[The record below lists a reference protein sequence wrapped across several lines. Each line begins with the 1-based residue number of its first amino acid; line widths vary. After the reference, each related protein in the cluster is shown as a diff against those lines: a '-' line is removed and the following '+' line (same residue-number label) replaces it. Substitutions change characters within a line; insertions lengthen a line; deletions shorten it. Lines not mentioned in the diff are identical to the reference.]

1 MSEHAGSALG
11 VLLIDTGTGAR
22 RVRVVDYLDGA
33 AEEAATVAAHAWIK
47 ALRHAVV
54 DGQPLRR
61 RFRFREDSLW
71 WFAEL
76 YLHKQ
81 QVILNIH
88 RTIAALERLIALE
101 QPVHMRPA
109 GSSRLLA
116 VVGPQV
122 ARAGHIR
129 WMGGKP
135 RTPWWVR
142 LARMDGRA
150 RMLMLA
156 SRASRRRGSRSTSPA
171 AQSEGPT
178 VAAFVHNAFWR
189 RGSDD
194 GSAES
199 YIGPVLEAL
208 EARPAAAVQYIGVGP
223 GSNFRARR
231 WWHAL
236 KRSEGSATVTPI
248 EWFSGPGTMKGS
260 GRIWRDRHALRRAL
274 WNSVDIRRHA
284 NIRGCDCWDAVREE
298 LAGIALLQWPW
309 SARAMDEAGAALD
322 VLRPAAAVTYAE
334 AGGWG
339 RALILECRRRG
350 IRSAG
355 LQHGF
360 IHRHWLNYRH
370 ELDEMSPDP
379 GHTEDVG
386 FPRPTLTLVFDDY
399 ARQHL
404 ESQGRFPSES
414 LDVTGSP
421 RLDAL
426 VRSAATLRGD
436 EIAHAKAAAGSGED
450 RILVLLVT
458 KYREATAVLG
468 AIAEAV
474 RGMPDV
480 QLAIKTHPAETPD
493 VYRAVAARAT
503 NIRVL
508 PADAPLAPL
517 LRASRAVITV
527 NSTVAIDAAVLGIPA
542 LVVGLPNNLS
552 PFVDAG
558 LMVGVPQGE
567 SPGPALHRILYD
579 EGFRLQ
585 LERDRG
591 VYLAR
596 FGIGSDGRA
605 AARSADA
612 ILDLTAARKGLPAG
626 ADRASRRI
634 SH

>member
-1 MSEHAGSALG
+1 
-11 VLLIDTGTGAR
+11 
-22 RVRVVDYLDGA
+22 
-33 AEEAATVAAHAWIK
+33 
-47 ALRHAVV
+47 
-54 DGQPLRR
+54 
-61 RFRFREDSLW
+61 
-71 WFAEL
+71 
-76 YLHKQ
+76 
-81 QVILNIH
+81 
-88 RTIAALERLIALE
+88 
-101 QPVHMRPA
+101 
-109 GSSRLLA
+109 
-116 VVGPQV
+116 
-122 ARAGHIR
+122 
-129 WMGGKP
+129 
-135 RTPWWVR
+135 
-142 LARMDGRA
+142 MDGRA
-150 RMLMLA
+150 RLLMLQ
-156 SRASRRRGSRSTSPA
+156 SRLSRLKGSRSTPPPA
-171 AQSEGPT
+171 QRDRPI

-199 YIGPVLEAL
+199 YIGPVLETL
-208 EARPAAAVQYIGVGP
+208 EARPAVGVTYIGVGP
-223 GSNFRARR
+223 GANFRAKR

-236 KRSEGSATVTPI
+236 KRAEPSATVTPI
-248 EWFSGPGTMKGS
+248 ESFSGRATMKES
-260 GRIWRDRHALRRAL
+260 GRIWRDRHAFRRAL
-274 WNSVDIRRHA
+274 WNSVDVRRHA
-284 NIRGCDCWDAVREE
+284 IVRGCDCWDGVREE

-322 VLRPAAAVTYAE
+322 ALRPAVALTYAE

-339 RALILECRRRG
+339 RALMLECRRRG
-350 IRSAG
+350 IRSVG

-370 ELDEMSPDP
+370 ELDEMLPDP

-386 FPRPTLTLVFDDY
+386 FPRPTLTLLFDDH

-404 ESQGRFPSES
+404 ESQGCFPPDS
-414 LDVTGSP
+414 LEVTGSP

-426 VRSAATLRGD
+426 VSSAATIAGD
-436 EIAHAKAAAGSGED
+436 EIARAKAAAGCGEG

-458 KYREATAVLG
+458 KHREATAVLD
-468 AIAEAV
+468 AIADAV
-474 RGMPDV
+474 RDMPDV

-493 VYRAVAARAT
+493 VYGGVAARAT

-508 PADAPLAPL
+508 PAVAPLAPL

-552 PFVDAG
+552 PFVEAG

-567 SPGPALHRILYD
+567 PPGPVLHRILYD
-579 EGFRLQ
+579 EEFRLQ

-591 VYLAR
+591 VHLAR

-612 ILDLTAARKGLPAG
+612 ILGVTEGRNGLPAG
-626 ADRASRRI
+626 ADTT
-634 SH
+634 

>member
-1 MSEHAGSALG
+1 ME
-11 VLLIDTGTGAR
+11 
-22 RVRVVDYLDGA
+22 
-33 AEEAATVAAHAWIK
+33 
-47 ALRHAVV
+47 
-54 DGQPLRR
+54 
-61 RFRFREDSLW
+61 
-71 WFAEL
+71 
-76 YLHKQ
+76 
-81 QVILNIH
+81 
-88 RTIAALERLIALE
+88 
-101 QPVHMRPA
+101 
-109 GSSRLLA
+109 
-116 VVGPQV
+116 
-122 ARAGHIR
+122 
-129 WMGGKP
+129 
-135 RTPWWVR
+135 
-142 LARMDGRA
+142 GRA
-150 RMLMLA
+150 RLLMLA
-156 SRASRRRGSRSTSPA
+156 SRASRLRRHQRTPPATSHRPI
-171 AQSEGPT
+171 

-199 YIGPVLEAL
+199 YIGPVLETL
-208 EARPAAAVQYIGVGP
+208 EARPAAAVKYIGVGP

-236 KRSEGSATVTPI
+236 KGAEPAATVTPI
-248 EWFSGPGTMKGS
+248 EWFSGPGTMKES

-274 WNSVDIRRHA
+274 WESADVRRHA
-284 NIRGCDCWDAVREE
+284 IVQGCDCWDAVREE
-298 LAGIALLQWPW
+298 LAGITLLQWPW

-322 VLRPAAAVTYAE
+322 ALRPAVALTYAE

-350 IRSAG
+350 IRSVG

-386 FPRPTLTLVFDDY
+386 FPRPTLTLLFDDY

-404 ESQGRFPSES
+404 ETQGRFPPDALE
-414 LDVTGSP
+414 VTGSP

-426 VRSAATLRGD
+426 VRSAATISGD
-436 EIAHAKAAAGSGED
+436 EIARAKAVAGSSEG
-450 RILVLLVT
+450 RMLVLLVT
-458 KYREATAVLG
+458 KYREARAVLG

-474 RGMPDV
+474 SGMPDV

-493 VYRAVAARAT
+493 AYSAVAAQAT

-517 LRASRAVITV
+517 LRASRAVVTV
-527 NSTVAIDAAVLGIPA
+527 NSTVAIDAAVLGVPA

-552 PFVDAG
+552 PFVEAG
-558 LMVGVPQGE
+558 LMVGVPQAE
-567 SPGPALHRILYD
+567 PPGPALHRILYD

-585 LERDRG
+585 LERDRS

-612 ILDLTAARKGLPAG
+612 ILDLTAARDGLPAG
-626 ADRASRRI
+626 ADTA
-634 SH
+634 

>member
-1 MSEHAGSALG
+1 MSEDAGGALG

-33 AEEAATVAAHAWIK
+33 SEEAAIVAAHAWIK
-47 ALRHAVV
+47 ALRHITV

-81 QVILNIH
+81 QVVLNIH

-101 QPVHMRPA
+101 QPRSMRPV
-109 GSSRLLA
+109 GSSRLLDLIA
-116 VVGPQV
+116 PQV
-122 ARAGHIR
+122 ARAKNT
-129 WMGGKP
+129 WWTGG
-135 RTPWWVR
+135 RLRSPWWVR
-142 LARMDGRA
+142 LARMDARA
-150 RMLMLA
+150 RALMLA
-156 SRASRRRGSRSTSPA
+156 SRASRLRGHQPTRPAST
-171 AQSEGPT
+171 ERPT
-178 VAAFVHNAFWR
+178 IAAFVHNAFWR

-208 EARPAAAVQYIGVGP
+208 EARPAAAVKYVGVGP
-223 GSNFRARR
+223 ASNFRARR
-231 WWHAL
+231 WWHPL
-236 KRSEGSATVTPI
+236 KGAEPSETVTPI
-248 EWFSGPGTMKGS
+248 EWFSAAGRMKGS
-260 GRIWRDRHALRRAL
+260 GRIWKDRHALRRAL
-274 WNSVDIRRHA
+274 WKSADIRRHA
-284 NIRGCDCWDAVREE
+284 TVQGCDCWDAVREE

-322 VLRPAAAVTYAE
+322 AIRPAVALTYAE

-350 IRSAG
+350 IRSVG

-370 ELDEMSPDP
+370 EPDEMAPDP
-379 GHTEDVG
+379 GHTEDAG
-386 FPRPTLTLVFDDY
+386 FPRPALTLVFDDY

-404 ESQGRFPSES
+404 ESQGRFPPDS
-414 LDVTGSP
+414 LEVTGSP

-426 VRSAATLRGD
+426 VRSAATLGED
-436 EIAHAKAAAGSGED
+436 QIARAKAVAGCGD
-450 RILVLLVT
+450 GRMLVLLVT

-468 AIAEAV
+468 AIAKAV
-474 RGMPDV
+474 GGMPDV
-480 QLAIKTHPAETPD
+480 QLAIKTHPAETPGA
-493 VYRAVAARAT
+493 YGAVAAVAR

-527 NSTVAIDAAVLGIPA
+527 NSTVAIDATMLGVPA

-552 PFVDAG
+552 PFVEAG

-567 SPGPALHRILYD
+567 PPGPALHRILYD
-579 EGFRLQ
+579 EEFRLQ

-596 FGIGSDGRA
+596 FGIDSDGRA
-605 AARSADA
+605 AGRSADA
-612 ILDLTAARKGLPAG
+612 ILGLTAAAG
-626 ADRASRRI
+626 
-634 SH
+634 

>member
-1 MSEHAGSALG
+1 MSEDAGGALG

-33 AEEAATVAAHAWIK
+33 SEEAAIVAAHAWIK
-47 ALRHAVV
+47 ALRHITV

-81 QVILNIH
+81 QVVLNIH

-101 QPVHMRPA
+101 QPRSMRPV
-109 GSSRLLA
+109 GSSRLLDLIA
-116 VVGPQV
+116 PQV
-122 ARAGHIR
+122 ARAKNT
-129 WMGGKP
+129 WWTGG
-135 RTPWWVR
+135 RLRSPWWVR
-142 LARMDGRA
+142 LARMDARA
-150 RMLMLA
+150 RALMLA
-156 SRASRRRGSRSTSPA
+156 SRASRLRGHQPTRPAST
-171 AQSEGPT
+171 ERPT
-178 VAAFVHNAFWR
+178 IAAFVHNAFWR

-208 EARPAAAVQYIGVGP
+208 EARPAAAVKYVGVGP
-223 GSNFRARR
+223 ASNFRARR
-231 WWHAL
+231 WWHPL
-236 KRSEGSATVTPI
+236 KGAEPSETVTPI
-248 EWFSGPGTMKGS
+248 EWFSAAGRMKGS
-260 GRIWRDRHALRRAL
+260 GRIWKDRHALRRAL
-274 WNSVDIRRHA
+274 WKSADIRRHA
-284 NIRGCDCWDAVREE
+284 TVQGCDCWDAVREE

-322 VLRPAAAVTYAE
+322 AIRPAVALTYAE

-350 IRSAG
+350 IRSVG

-370 ELDEMSPDP
+370 EPDEMAPDP
-379 GHTEDVG
+379 GHTEDAG
-386 FPRPTLTLVFDDY
+386 FPRPALTLVFDDY

-404 ESQGRFPSES
+404 ESQGRFPPDS
-414 LDVTGSP
+414 LEVTGSP

-426 VRSAATLRGD
+426 VRSAATLGED
-436 EIAHAKAAAGSGED
+436 QIARAKAVAGCGD
-450 RILVLLVT
+450 GRMLVLLVT

-468 AIAEAV
+468 AIAKAV
-474 RGMPDV
+474 GGMPDV
-480 QLAIKTHPAETPD
+480 QLAIKTHPAETPGA
-493 VYRAVAARAT
+493 YGAVAAVAR

-527 NSTVAIDAAVLGIPA
+527 NSTVAIDATVLGVPA

-552 PFVDAG
+552 PFVEAG

-567 SPGPALHRILYD
+567 PPGPALHRILYD
-579 EGFRLQ
+579 EEFRLQ

-596 FGIGSDGRA
+596 FGIDSDGRA
-605 AARSADA
+605 AGRSADA
-612 ILDLTAARKGLPAG
+612 ILGLTAAAG
-626 ADRASRRI
+626 
-634 SH
+634 

>member
-1 MSEHAGSALG
+1 MSERAGDVLG

-22 RVRVVDYLDGA
+22 RVRLVDYLDGA
-33 AEEAATVAAHAWIK
+33 SEEAATVAAHAWIK
-47 ALRHAVV
+47 ALRHAAV

-88 RTIAALERLIALE
+88 RLIAALERLIALE
-101 QPVHMRPA
+101 QPLSMRPA

-116 VVGPQV
+116 LIVPQA
-122 ARAGHIR
+122 ARARNIR
-129 WMGGKP
+129 WMGGRP
-135 RTPWWVR
+135 RTPWWAR
-142 LARMDGRA
+142 LVRMDARA
-150 RMLMLA
+150 RALMLA
-156 SRASRRRGSRSTSPA
+156 SRASRLRRRQRTPS
-171 AQSEGPT
+171 AQSGRPT

-208 EARPAAAVQYIGVGP
+208 EARPAAAVAYIGVGP
-223 GSNFRARR
+223 ASNFRARR

-236 KRSEGSATVTPI
+236 KRAERSARVTPI
-248 EWFSGPGTMKGS
+248 EWFSGPKTMKES

-274 WNSVDIRRHA
+274 WKSADLRRHA
-284 NIRGCDCWDAVREE
+284 IVRGCDCWDAVREE

-309 SARAMDEAGAALD
+309 SARAMDEAGAVLD
-322 VLRPAAAVTYAE
+322 ALRPAVALTYAE

-350 IRSAG
+350 IPSVG

-370 ELDEMSPDP
+370 EIDEMSPDP
-379 GHTEDVG
+379 GHTGDAG
-386 FPRPTLTLVFDDY
+386 FPRPTRTLLFDEY

-404 ESQGRFPSES
+404 ESQGRFPSDS
-414 LDVTGSP
+414 LEVTGSP

-426 VRSAATLRGD
+426 VRSAATISGD
-436 EIAHAKAAAGSGED
+436 EIARVKAIAGCGEG
-450 RILVLLVT
+450 RRLVLLVT

-468 AIAEAV
+468 ALAEAV
-474 RGMPDV
+474 SGMPDM

-493 VYRAVAARAT
+493 AYSAVAAGVT

-517 LRASRAVITV
+517 LCVSRAVVTV
-527 NSTVAIDAAVLGIPA
+527 NSTVAIDAAVLGVPA

-552 PFVDAG
+552 PFVEAR
-558 LMVGVPQGE
+558 LMVGVAQGDA
-567 SPGPALHRILYD
+567 PGPALHRILYD
-579 EGFRLQ
+579 EEFRLQ

-612 ILDLTAARKGLPAG
+612 ILDITAARNGLPAG
-626 ADRASRRI
+626 ADTA
-634 SH
+634 

>member
-1 MSEHAGSALG
+1 MSEDAGGALG
-11 VLLIDTGTGAR
+11 VLLIDTGSGAR
-22 RVRVVDYLDGA
+22 RVRVADYLDSA
-33 AEEAATVAAHAWIK
+33 SEEAAIVAAHAWIK
-47 ALRHAVV
+47 ALRHTAV

-61 RFRFREDSLW
+61 RFCFREDSLW

-81 QVILNIH
+81 QVALNIH

-101 QPVHMRPA
+101 QPRSMRPA
-109 GSSRLLA
+109 GSSRLLDSIA
-116 VVGPQV
+116 PQV
-122 ARAGHIR
+122 ARGKNIR
-129 WMGGKP
+129 WTGG
-135 RTPWWVR
+135 TLHSPWWVR
-142 LARMDGRA
+142 LARMDARA
-150 RMLMLA
+150 RALMLA
-156 SRASRRRGSRSTSPA
+156 SRASRLRGHQPTPPANTERRTI
-171 AQSEGPT
+171 
-178 VAAFVHNAFWR
+178 AAFVHNAFWR

-208 EARPAAAVQYIGVGP
+208 EARPAAAVKYVGVGP
-223 GSNFRARR
+223 ASNFRARR
-231 WWHAL
+231 WWHTL
-236 KRSEGSATVTPI
+236 KGAEPSETVTPI
-248 EWFSGPGTMKGS
+248 EWFSGAGRMKGS
-260 GRIWRDRHALRRAL
+260 GRIWKDRHAWRRAL
-274 WNSVDIRRHA
+274 WKSADIRRHA
-284 NIRGCDCWDAVREE
+284 TVQGCDCWDVVREE

-322 VLRPAAAVTYAE
+322 AIRPAVALTYAE

-350 IRSAG
+350 IRSVG

-370 ELDEMSPDP
+370 EPDEMAPDP
-379 GHTEDVG
+379 AHPEDAG
-386 FPRPTLTLVFDDY
+386 FPRPALTLVFDDY

-404 ESQGRFPSES
+404 ESQGRFPPDS
-414 LDVTGSP
+414 LEVTGSP

-426 VRSAATLRGD
+426 VRSAATIGED
-436 EIAHAKAAAGSGED
+436 QIARAKAVAGSGD
-450 RILVLLVT
+450 GRMLVLLVT

-468 AIAEAV
+468 AIAKAV
-474 RGMPDV
+474 GGMPDV

-493 VYRAVAARAT
+493 AYGAVAAVAT

-508 PADAPLAPL
+508 PADASLAPL

-527 NSTVAIDAAVLGIPA
+527 NSTVAIDAAVLGVPA

-552 PFVDAG
+552 PFVEAG

-567 SPGPALHRILYD
+567 PPGPALHRILYD
-579 EGFRLQ
+579 EEFRLQ

-605 AARSADA
+605 AGRSADA
-612 ILDLTAARKGLPAG
+612 ILGLTAPRGLPGG
-626 ADRASRRI
+626 ADT
-634 SH
+634 

>member
-1 MSEHAGSALG
+1 MSDHAGDALG

-22 RVRVVDYLDGA
+22 RVRVRDYLDGA
-33 AEEAATVAAHAWIK
+33 SEEAATVAAHAWIK
-47 ALRHAVV
+47 ALRHAAV

-81 QVILNIH
+81 QAVLNIH
-88 RTIAALERLIALE
+88 RIIAGLERLISLE
-101 QPVHMRPA
+101 QPLSVRPV

-116 VVGPQV
+116 LIGPQV
-122 ARAGHIR
+122 AGARNIR
-129 WMGGKP
+129 WMGGKR

-142 LARMDGRA
+142 LARMDARA

-156 SRASRRRGSRSTSPA
+156 SRASRLRRRQRPP
-171 AQSEGPT
+171 AQSDRPT

-208 EARPAAAVQYIGVGP
+208 ETRPAAGVTYIGVGP

-236 KRSEGSATVTPI
+236 KGAEPSAAVTPI

-274 WNSVDIRRHA
+274 LKSADVRRHA
-284 NIRGCDCWDAVREE
+284 IVQGCDCWDAVREE

-322 VLRPAAAVTYAE
+322 ALRPTVALTYAE

-350 IRSAG
+350 IRSVG

-379 GHTEDVG
+379 GHTEDAG
-386 FPRPTLTLVFDDY
+386 FPRPTLTLLFDDY

-404 ESQGRFPSES
+404 ESHGRFPSDS
-414 LDVTGSP
+414 LEVTGSP

-426 VRSAATLRGD
+426 VRSAATITGD
-436 EIAHAKAAAGSGED
+436 EIAHAKEVAGSGGG
-450 RILVLLVT
+450 RMLVLLVT
-458 KYREATAVLG
+458 KYREATAVLS
-468 AIAEAV
+468 AIAQAV
-474 RGMPDV
+474 SSMPDV
-480 QLAIKTHPAETPD
+480 QLVIKTHPAETPD
-493 VYRAVAARAT
+493 VYSAVAAGAT

-508 PADAPLAPL
+508 PAGAPLAPL

-527 NSTVAIDAAVLGIPA
+527 NSTVAIDAAVLGVPA

-552 PFVDAG
+552 PFVEAG
-558 LMVGVPQGE
+558 LMLGVPQGE
-567 SPGPALHRILYD
+567 PPGPALHRILYD
-579 EGFRLQ
+579 EEFRLQ

-612 ILDLTAARKGLPAG
+612 ILDLTAAR
-626 ADRASRRI
+626 
-634 SH
+634 